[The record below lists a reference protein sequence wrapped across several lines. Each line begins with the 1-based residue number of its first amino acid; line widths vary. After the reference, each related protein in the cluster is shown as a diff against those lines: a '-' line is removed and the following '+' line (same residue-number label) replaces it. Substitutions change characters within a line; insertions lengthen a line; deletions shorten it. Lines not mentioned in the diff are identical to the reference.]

1 VFAFL
6 AVNSAI
12 GSLSESA
19 SPVVLI
25 ITIQVFTRST
35 YVETEKLALTWCEVD
50 STKQNGFLP
59 RRSVMEDTKMGYIS
73 FATKGWKSCLQRNS
87 LLCVFAAADRIA
99 LL

>member
-1 VFAFL
+1 MFAFL

-25 ITIQVFTRST
+25 ITIQVVTRST

-59 RRSVMEDTKMGYIS
+59 RRSVMEDTKMGTYHSQQKDGKVACSEIL
-73 FATKGWKSCLQRNS
+73 FCVYLQ
-87 LLCVFAAADRIA
+87 LQIG
-99 LL
+99 